1 MKIYLILFL
10 FLNIGLLTVS
20 CDRKLVT
27 DEVVPSDKGTS
38 EFVKG
43 DDNFDAIY
51 CPSKIPGYNPFIPE
65 KNDIIAGYARFYN
78 GGTDPFPCWVWGS
91 AVYRGAF
98 RFDLS
103 KYTDKKIVSA
113 ILNLDLGQAQYS
125 SGATASNEGVWIKEI
140 CLATSGWM
148 NKPSPYITND
158 SSDLF
163 SCKEIPG
170 MPDLPTGINSPE
182 DKKFPVKYNGAYSL
196 QIDVTNVVRDWLD
209 GKEQNL
215 GFVLKGKNEKI
226 AEKSNATALSPVKY
240 VDLAITYTVQK

>member
-1 MKIYLILFL
+1 MKNYLILFL
-10 FLNIGLLTVS
+10 FFIIGLLTVS
-20 CDRKLVT
+20 CNRELVR
-27 DEVVPSDKGTS
+27 DEIVPSDNNTS

-51 CPSKIPGYNPFIPE
+51 CPSKIPGYNPFIPD
-65 KNDIIAGYARFYN
+65 KNKIVAGYARFYN

-103 KYTDKKIVSA
+103 KYTGRKIVSA
-113 ILNLDLGQAQYS
+113 VLNLDLGQAHYS
-125 SGATASNEGVWIKEI
+125 SGATASNEGVWINEI
-140 CLATSGWM
+140 CLATSNWI

-170 MPDLPTGINSPE
+170 MPELPTGINSPE

-215 GFVLKGKNEKI
+215 GFILKGKNEKI
-226 AEKSNATALSPVKY
+226 AGKNNNSALSPVNS
-240 VDLAITYTVQK
+240 VNLEIAYTVAK